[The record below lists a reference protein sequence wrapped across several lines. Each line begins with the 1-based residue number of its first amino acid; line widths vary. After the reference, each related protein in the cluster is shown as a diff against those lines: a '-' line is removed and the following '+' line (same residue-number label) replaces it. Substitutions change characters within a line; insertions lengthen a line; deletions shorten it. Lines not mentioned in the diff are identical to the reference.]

1 MPVITLP
8 DGSQRLFQG
17 PTSAMDVAE
26 SIGPG
31 LAKAT
36 ICARVD
42 GELKDASDIISHDA
56 SLALITAK
64 DPEGLEVIRHSF
76 AHLIG
81 HAAKQL
87 FPGIK
92 MAIGPVIEHGFY
104 YDVDYERPL
113 HP

>member
-8 DGSQRLFQG
+8 DGSKRTFEG
-17 PTSAMDVAE
+17 PVCAMDVAE

-56 SLALITAK
+56 ELALITQK
-64 DPEGLEVIRHSF
+64 DTDGVEVIRHSF
-76 AHLIG
+76 AHLLG

-87 FPGIK
+87 FPGIQ
-92 MAIGPVIEHGFY
+92 MAIWSR
-104 YDVDYERPL
+104 D
-113 HP
+113 